1 MPTGYT
7 AGIIDGEITTFEQFA
22 TRCTRAFGATIHMR
36 DDSLDTLYEPR
47 TPSEYSLNSLQSQRE
62 ELERMESLTD
72 EDIVQEF
79 EVSRRDSLEYHEKG
93 LEKDKANLEK
103 LNSILSSAKA
113 WVPPTEEHEGLRDFM
128 IEQIEST
135 IKVDGDPSYHVN
147 KIVQIKQEIEEGID
161 PKVYREERIKEIK
174 DKISYYEIEHQKE
187 LVRCKQSNDWMEK
200 FFESIKSKQ

>member
-22 TRCTRAFGATIHMR
+22 TQCTRAFGATIHMR
-36 DDSLDTLYEPR
+36 DNPLGSPYEPR
-47 TPSEYSLNSLQSQRE
+47 TPSEYYTNSLQSQRE

-79 EVSRRDSLEYHEKG
+79 ETSMRDSLEYHEKG
-93 LEKDKANLEK
+93 LEKDRANLEK
-103 LNSILSSAKA
+103 LNSILSSAKD
-113 WVPPTEEHEGLRDFM
+113 WVPPTEEHESLRDFM
-128 IEQIEST
+128 VEQIEST

-147 KIVQIKQEIEEGID
+147 KIIQIKQEMERGID
-161 PKVYREERIKEIK
+161 PKAYREERIKEIK
-174 DKISYYEIEHQKE
+174 DRISYYEIEHQKE

-200 FFESIKSKQ
+200 FFESIKPKQ

>member
-22 TRCTRAFGATIHMR
+22 TQCTRAFGATIHMR
-36 DDSLDTLYEPR
+36 DNPMDSSYEPR
-47 TPSEYSLNSLQSQRE
+47 TPSEYYVNSLQSQRE

-79 EVSRRDSLEYHEKG
+79 ETSMRDNLEYHEKG

-103 LNSILSSAKA
+103 LNSILASTKA
-113 WVPPTEEHEGLRDFM
+113 WVPPTEEHEGLRTFM

-147 KIVQIKQEIEEGID
+147 KIVQIKQEMKNGID
-161 PKVYREERIKEIK
+161 PKVYREERIKEIE
-174 DKISYYEIEHQKE
+174 DRITYYEGEIQKE
-187 LVRCKQSNDWMEK
+187 LERCKRSNDWMDK
-200 FFESIKSKQ
+200 FFESIKK

>member
-22 TRCTRAFGATIHMR
+22 TQCTRAFGATIHMR
-36 DDSLDTLYEPR
+36 DNPLGSPYEPR
-47 TPSEYSLNSLQSQRE
+47 TPSEYYSNSLQSQRE
-62 ELERMESLTD
+62 ELERTESLTD

-79 EVSRRDSLEYHEKG
+79 EISRRDSLEYHEKG

-113 WVPPTEEHEGLRDFM
+113 WVPPTEEHEGLRTFM

-135 IKVDGDPSYHVN
+135 IKADGDLSYHIN
-147 KIVQIKQEIEEGID
+147 KIVQIKQEMKDGID
-161 PKVYREERIKEIK
+161 PKVYREERIKEIE
-174 DKISYYEIEHQKE
+174 DRITYYEGEIQKE
-187 LVRCKQSNDWMEK
+187 LERCKRSNDWMDK
-200 FFESIKSKQ
+200 FFESIKK

>member
-22 TRCTRAFGATIHMR
+22 TQCTRAFGATIHMR
-36 DDSLDTLYEPR
+36 DNPMDSPYEPR
-47 TPSEYSLNSLQSQRE
+47 TPSEYYTNSLQSQRE

-79 EVSRRDSLEYHEKG
+79 ETSMRDSLEYHEKG

-103 LNSILSSAKA
+103 LNSILASAKS
-113 WVPPTEEHEGLRDFM
+113 WVPPTEEHEGLRTFM

-147 KIVQIKQEIEEGID
+147 KIVQIKQEMEGGID
-161 PKVYREERIKEIK
+161 PKSYRGKKIKEIE
-174 DKISYYEIEHQKE
+174 DKIFYYETEHQKE
-187 LVRCKQSNDWMEK
+187 LVRCKQSNDWMGK
-200 FFESIKSKQ
+200 FFESIKK